1 MSQEEAWAKQE
12 EQNQQGQE
20 VEQRRKN
27 KKRVIT
33 NPNQL
38 TGHWS
43 EQEHKTYI
51 EFLNMHKTVMESQD
65 QKKTSKIFKLMSET
79 IGTRSPSQ
87 CRSHHQKFNPFVHSV
102 KKRQK
107 GLGRKRK
114 ENRNQDIIDKCQES
128 AFLQQFMAGPQFY
141 QQPQGFQDYQFQ
153 FPQFPYMFPMPDN
166 MSKDEEKLYQQ
177 DQQQLFYQQYLL
189 AQQQMQSQMDEKNLF
204 CYLMHPQQ
212 QVQLNFNYYPQQMI
226 YQISEDQNIKEN
238 QFDEQ

>member
-1 MSQEEAWAKQE
+1 MSQEEFFGAKQE
-12 EQNQQGQE
+12 EMNQQFEEG
-20 VEQRRKN
+20 EQRKKN

-43 EQEHKTYI
+43 EQEHNTYI
-51 EFLNMHKTVMESQD
+51 DFLNLHRTVMESQD
-65 QKKTSKIFKLMSET
+65 QKKTSKIFKVMSET

-87 CRSHHQKFNPFVHSV
+87 CRSHHQKFNPFVHQV

-107 GLGRKRK
+107 GSGRKRK
-114 ENRNQDIIDKCQES
+114 ENANQDKIEKCSENG
-128 AFLQQFMAGPQFY
+128 FLQQFMFGPQFY

-153 FPQFPYMFPMPDN
+153 FPQIPYIQYPMIDHIN
-166 MSKDEEKLYQQ
+166 KNEDKSNLQ
-177 DQQQLFYQQYLL
+177 DQQQLCYQQYLL
-189 AQQQMQSQMDEKNLF
+189 AQQQQMQQQMDEKNLF

-212 QVQLNFNYYPQQMI
+212 VPFNMNYYPQQI
-226 YQISEDQNIKEN
+226 ISEDLNVKDN

>member
-1 MSQEEAWAKQE
+1 MSQEEIWAKQE
-12 EQNQQGQE
+12 EMNLQVEEG
-20 VEQRRKN
+20 EQRRKN

-43 EQEHKTYI
+43 EQEHNTYLD
-51 EFLNMHKTVMESQD
+51 FLNMHRTVMESQD

-107 GLGRKRK
+107 GVARKRK
-114 ENRNQDIIDKCQES
+114 ENGNQDKVDKYNENGM
-128 AFLQQFMAGPQFY
+128 LQQFMVGPPFY
-141 QQPQGFQDYQFQ
+141 QQQQGFQDYQFQ
-153 FPQFPYMFPMPDN
+153 FPQMPYMFQMLDQ
-166 MSKDEEKLYQQ
+166 MGKDEDKINIY
-177 DQQQLFYQQYLL
+177 DQQQLYYQQYLM
-189 AQQQMQSQMDEKNLF
+189 AQQQLQQQMDEKNLF
-204 CYLMHPQQ
+204 CYFMQPQ
-212 QVQLNFNYYPQQMI
+212 QVQMNLNYYPPQV
-226 YQISEDQNIKEN
+226 ISNISDEMNIKDN